1 MSNKEIWEA
10 KERYIS
16 NRNRDNRSKVEDLLT
31 EEQIDAVEWLCKVRH
46 ELHSNGDE
54 VLFYT
59 DRAENSYYTDLVTER
74 ITDTM
79 REQFANFPRI
89 YINCDMLNYDFCW
102 DDENIIDREDYNHDY
117 DNYAC
122 ECKQEIREQ
131 IERIN
136 TIIEDWLREF
146 DEKYKTNYC
155 PTGATRI
162 L

>member
-1 MSNKEIWEA
+1 MSNKEMWEA

-16 NRNRDNRSKVEDLLT
+16 KRNRDNRSKVEDLLT

-46 ELHSNGDE
+46 DLHVNGDK

-59 DRAENSYYTDLVTER
+59 EQAEHDYYTDLVTER

-79 REQFANFPRI
+79 QEQFPDFPVI
-89 YINCDMLNYDFCW
+89 YIDVVELNDDYCW
-102 DDENIIDREDYNHDY
+102 GSPDIIDQSDYNNDFDEY
-117 DNYAC
+117 YL
-122 ECKQEIREQ
+122 ESTREIREQ

-146 DEKYKTNYC
+146 DEKYNTSYC

-162 L
+162 

>member
-1 MSNKEIWEA
+1 MSNKEMWEA

-31 EEQIDAVEWLCKVRH
+31 EEQIGAVEWLCKVRH
-46 ELHSNGDE
+46 DLHTNGDE

-59 DRAENSYYTDLVTER
+59 EQAENSYYTDLVTER

-79 REQFANFPRI
+79 REQFNDFPTV
-89 YINCDMLNYDFCW
+89 YIDVADLNDDDCW
-102 DDENIIDREDYNHDY
+102 YNSDIIDQSDYNNDFDEY
-117 DNYAC
+117 YL
-122 ECKQEIREQ
+122 ESTREIREQ

-136 TIIEDWLREF
+136 AIIEDWLREF
-146 DEKYKTNYC
+146 DEKYNTSYC

-162 L
+162 